1 MTSQATVSMSWV
13 QTVLGQALRQG
24 VDQSS
29 LLRFAQIHPDDL
41 QRERWPIDHITRLWR
56 AAAQLTQDPSFGLK
70 AGSLVGPASFNVVS
84 FIVQSAPTLRQAL
97 SIVQKYQRLISDGGR
112 FQLLA
117 GPTDSWAVYHPRQ
130 GDLAFSPHQIE
141 AVLAAF
147 VSFTRWLT
155 PHGLRPK
162 LVRFSHARMGPLA
175 HYRDVFS
182 CPVEFDQAYSGLL
195 VDNTI
200 LDLPLPQANAQ
211 LAQVHE
217 QHAALHLS
225 ALSLSDSE
233 QLDQIL
239 KAWISAHL
247 GPPLPTREEAASAMG
262 LTERTLARRLQGHDT
277 SFVQLLDQVRGDLA
291 KEQVGQTQRP
301 LQDIAHLLGFAG
313 LSPFYRAFD
322 RWTGMTPVQ
331 WRTKKGPPQSKRG

>member
-1 MTSQATVSMSWV
+1 MTLQATVSMSWV
-13 QTVLGQALRQG
+13 QTVLGQAQRQS
-24 VDQSS
+24 VDQAS
-29 LLRFAQIHPDDL
+29 LLRFAQIASSDL
-41 QRERWPIDHITRLWR
+41 LLDRWPVDHITRLWR

-97 SIVQKYQRLISDGGR
+97 SVVQKYQRLISDAGR
-112 FQLLA
+112 FQLLP
-117 GPTDSWAVYHPRQ
+117 GPTNSWVVYHPNQ

-147 VSFTRWLT
+147 VSFARWLM
-155 PHGLRPK
+155 PKGLQPN
-162 LVRFSHARMGPLA
+162 LVRFSHARMGPVA
-175 HYRDVFS
+175 QYREVFS

-195 VDNTI
+195 VDNDL
-200 LDLPLPQANAQ
+200 LDRPLPQANAQ

-217 QHAALHLS
+217 QHAALHLR
-225 ALSLSDSE
+225 ALSNTG
-233 QLDQIL
+233 QMDQVV
-239 KAWISAHL
+239 KAWISSHL
-247 GPPLPTREEAASAMG
+247 GPPLPTRQEAASALG
-262 LTERTLARRLQGHDT
+262 LTERTLARRLQGLDT
-277 SFVQLLDQVRGDLA
+277 SFVQILDQVRGELA

-322 RWTGMTPVQ
+322 RWTGMTPGQ
-331 WRTKKGPPQSKRG
+331 WRAEKSASQSQQG